1 MQRVKRGIQST
12 EFKMRNSKCGTTTHN
27 SELRTPNSKGFTL
40 IEIVITIVLLS
51 ILSGLAA
58 MIILQGVRAYS
69 DERSRSDVHYQSRLA
84 MERMSREIRMIRGGS
99 EFGAPGIPV
108 LGTITDNP
116 SSAFSFVDMTGTQ
129 ITYALAGLTLNR
141 TAGATNVLAQGV
153 TALSFTCFNNAG
165 VQVAPGAAST
175 TVWTIEIDMTDT
187 QGSETISMRTRV
199 HPRNF

>member
-1 MQRVKRGIQST
+1 MGDT
-12 EFKMRNSKCGTTTHN
+12 EQPRRSR
-27 SELRTPNSKGFTL
+27 EDGFTL
-40 IEIVITIVLLS
+40 VEMVITIV
-51 ILSGLAA
+51 IVGIIGGLAA

-99 EFGAPGIPV
+99 EFGAINAPGVPG

-129 ITYALAGLTLNR
+129 ITYSLAGLTLNR

-153 TALSFTCFNNAG
+153 TAISFTCFNNAG